1 MINTILESK
10 KVKSIQVNTS
20 QSLIETLRGL
30 IITDLIVSKGEGR
43 ITFRV
48 TDNTFNFP
56 ILWVEEKGT
65 FNYSFPNGLKFWKE
79 GKLEV
84 ISNSKE
90 PALVTVG
97 YFEYD
102 APNQQKWRNLS
113 GN

>member
-10 KVKSIQVNTS
+10 KVRGQVINGS
-20 QSLIETLRGL
+20 QTLIETLKGL

-43 ITFRV
+43 ITFRIS
-48 TDNTFNFP
+48 DSTFNFP

-65 FNYSFPNGLKFWKE
+65 FNYSFPDGLKFWKE

-84 ISNSKE
+84 ISNSDE
-90 PALVTVG
+90 PALVTIG

-102 APNQQKWRNLS
+102 APNQQKWRTIN
-113 GN
+113 